1 MTRTLPESAV
11 FEEVAEEAAGD
22 AGDDHRVRLG
32 MRLKP
37 RRKIGGLADDCL
49 LLGSMFADQVA
60 HDDRAGGDANAD
72 MKVDTDVGLDGGHG
86 PDQRQSRARRLLG
99 ITFMRMRVA
108 EIGEHTVSHVA
119 GDDPLVECDDLLDA
133 GVIGRYH
140 PPQVLGIEPN
150 CEFRRADQIAA
161 QDRQLPPLGIRSR
174 HRLGGPGSGSAATD
188 PFMPAIARNIL
199 RRCPRKTP
207 RSLRSCSVKSG
218 TTERSMA
225 FSAKHWAYS
234 LSPSEASHSAIPVM
248 ANPVPADATIART

>member
-1 MTRTLPESAV
+1 M
-11 FEEVAEEAAGD
+11 GD

-72 MKVDTDVGLDGGHG
+72 MKVDTDVGLNGGHG

-99 ITFMRMRVA
+99 ITFMRMRVT

-119 GDDPLVECDDLLDA
+119 GDDSLVECDDLLDG
-133 GVIGRYH
+133 GVVGPYH
-140 PPQVLGIEPN
+140 PPQVLGIEPD
-150 CEFRRADQIAA
+150 CKFRRADQIAA

-174 HRLGGPGSGSAATD
+174 HRLGGPRLQLCGNGPLHAGDRAQHLATMSEED
-188 PFMPAIARNIL
+188 AEIL
-199 RRCPRKTP
+199 EVL
-207 RSLRSCSVKSG
+207 LRQIR

-234 LSPSEASHSAIPVM
+234 PSPSEASHSAIPVM
-248 ANPVPADATIART
+248 PNLLPADATVART